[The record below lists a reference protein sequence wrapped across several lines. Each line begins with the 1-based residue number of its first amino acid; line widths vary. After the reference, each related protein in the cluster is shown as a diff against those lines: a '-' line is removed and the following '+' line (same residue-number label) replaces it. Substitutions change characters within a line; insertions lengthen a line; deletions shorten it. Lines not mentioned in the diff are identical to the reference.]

1 MAGAHHKLDELLHG
15 LRRSMAAALHGAMS
29 LLCSLSRGYAQH
41 QVRERVARS
50 RRSLRCGAGKAWR
63 RAVAA
68 AVPARPLFMHVVYFI
83 AISVFGYGLLGEL
96 KVRDPDRA
104 PSGIDRFFTAVSA
117 ATVSSM
123 STVEMEVFSN
133 GQLLVLTVLMF
144 VGGEVFVSLV
154 GLASKWSKLRKQ
166 AIDKSRRVESHGEV
180 ELQEPVIADNTVDV
194 ENPTSITS
202 TTEEASS
209 PMDAN
214 MLRPNAVRA
223 LFYIV
228 LAILV
233 VVHVLGAI
241 AVAAYMY
248 ASPGARQTLRGKS
261 LNLWTFAVFTT
272 VSTFSSCGFMPTN
285 ENMIVFKRDAPL
297 QLLLVPQA
305 LVGNTLFPPLLA
317 ACVWAAA
324 ATTRRDELV
333 ELARKGRAVAA
344 GYYHLLPA
352 RRCWMLTA
360 TVAALLAAQ
369 VALVCAMEWGGA
381 LQGMSR
387 WEKVVNALFLA
398 VNSRHTGEATVDLS
412 TLAPAILVLF
422 VLMMYLP
429 PYTTWFP
436 FEENSGAK
444 DHASE
449 NQAIR
454 SLKSTV
460 LSQLSYLTIFV
471 IAICIIERRKLKE
484 DPLNFSVLSIVVEVV
499 SAYGNVGF
507 SMGYSCSRQINP
519 DGLCV
524 DRWTGFVGRWSDS
537 SKVVLIVVMFF
548 GRLKKFSMNGGKA
561 WKLS

>member
-1 MAGAHHKLDELLHG
+1 
-15 LRRSMAAALHGAMS
+15 MAAALHVAMS
-29 LLCSLSRGYAQH
+29 LMYSLSRAYAQH
-41 QVRERVARS
+41 QVKERVERS
-50 RRSLRCGAGKAWR
+50 RRALRCGAGKAWR

-83 AISVFGYGLLGEL
+83 AISVFGYGLLGQL
-96 KVRDPDRA
+96 KVRDPDRS
-104 PSGIDRFFTAVSA
+104 PSVIDRFFTAVSA

-144 VGGEVFVSLV
+144 IGGEVFVSLV
-154 GLASKWSKLRKQ
+154 GLASKWYKLRKQ

-194 ENPTSITS
+194 ENPTLIISP

-214 MLRPNAVRA
+214 MLRPNAVCA

-228 LAILV
+228 LTILV

-241 AVAAYMY
+241 AVAVYMY

-324 ATTRRDELV
+324 AATRRDELV
-333 ELARKGRAVAA
+333 ELVRKGKAVAA

-352 RRCWMLTA
+352 RRCWMLIA
-360 TVAALLAAQ
+360 TVGALLAAQ

-387 WEKVVNALFLA
+387 WEKMVNALFLA
-398 VNSRHTGEATVDLS
+398 VNSRHTGESTVDLS

-422 VLMMYLP
+422 VIMMYLP

-444 DHASE
+444 DHAAE

-519 DGLCV
+519 DGVCV

-548 GRLKKFSMNGGKA
+548 GRLKKFSMNGGEA
-561 WKLS
+561 WILS